1 MEKRNIALI
10 LVGHGSQLSS
20 YQETIQKLTTMVR
33 QRSSFAI
40 VSSGFMKANSPSISD
55 AVSSAVERG
64 ADKIIVVPVFLAR
77 SLHTIK
83 DIPRILG
90 LKNGE
95 KRGIISR
102 SGHSFEIAYCEPIG
116 ADDRLA
122 DIVLDRAANALQD
135 LDVRKGTEP
144 SNNAGTEVLEESL
157 MLIRKE
163 FGKKFEM
170 MPQLQVPIV
179 ERVVHA
185 TADPEFAELLT
196 FARDPIE
203 AGIGALKGGADVI
216 VDVKMVQSGINH
228 QTLRRLGGR
237 VLTYIDDEKT
247 IDLAY
252 KERVTMAAASMRVA
266 TERGLGGDIVVIG
279 NSPTAALTIVDA
291 VQNKLA
297 KPALIIATPVGF
309 VKAAESKDQVSKL
322 SIPSIT
328 VRGVK
333 GGSAVAVAIVNA
345 LLAMVR

>member
-1 MEKRNIALI
+1 MESHNTALI
-10 LVGHGSQLSS
+10 LVGHGSELSS
-20 YQETIQKLTTMVR
+20 YKETIQKLTTIVR
-33 QRSSFAI
+33 QRSSFAF
-40 VSSGFMKANSPSISD
+40 VSSGFMKANSPSIPD
-55 AVSSAVERG
+55 AVSSAIEQG

-77 SLHTIK
+77 SLHTIT

-90 LKNGE
+90 LENGQ
-95 KRGIISR
+95 KQGKVSKG
-102 SGHSFEIAYCEPIG
+102 GHSVEIAYCEPIG

-122 DIVLDRAANALQD
+122 DIVLDRAANALED
-135 LDVRKGTEP
+135 LDVRKGNES
-144 SNNAGTEVLEESL
+144 SNDAGTEIFKDSL

-163 FGKKFEM
+163 FRKKFEM
-170 MPQLQVPIV
+170 MPQLEIPIV

-185 TADPEFAELLT
+185 TADPEFAQLLT
-196 FARDPIE
+196 FAKDAIE
-203 AGIGALKGGADVI
+203 AGTGALKRGADVI

-228 QTLRRLGGR
+228 QALRRFGGK

-247 IDLAY
+247 VKLAH

-266 TERGLGGDIVVIG
+266 TEHGVDDDIVVIG
-279 NSPTAALTIVDA
+279 NSPTAALTIADA

-322 SIPSIT
+322 PIPSIT

-345 LLAMVR
+345 LLTMVR